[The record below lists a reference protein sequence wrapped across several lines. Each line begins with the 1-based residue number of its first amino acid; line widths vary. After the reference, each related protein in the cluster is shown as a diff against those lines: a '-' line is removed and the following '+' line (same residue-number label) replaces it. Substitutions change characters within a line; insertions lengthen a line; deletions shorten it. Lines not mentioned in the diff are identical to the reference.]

1 MLDGVGAINNKGG
14 IMSRYERR
22 LAVDR
27 YIRCGGNV
35 PLSAYE
41 RRLKIEA
48 QTPSGQYDNWMTC
61 EEYIK
66 KMEEEKEKKLVLRRT
81 YENKK

>member
-1 MLDGVGAINNKGG
+1 
-14 IMSRYERR
+14 MSRYERR

-41 RRLKIEA
+41 RRLRIEA
-48 QTPSGQYDNWMTC
+48 QIPSGQYDNWMTC
-61 EEYIK
+61 EKYIK
-66 KMEEEKEKKLVLRRT
+66 KMEEEHMQEEKEKEELILRRT
-81 YENKK
+81 YESRK

>member
-1 MLDGVGAINNKGG
+1 
-14 IMSRYERR
+14 MSRYERR

-27 YIRCGGNV
+27 YIRYGGNV

-66 KMEEEKEKKLVLRRT
+66 KMEEEHMQEEKEKKLVLRRT
-81 YENKK
+81 YENRK

>member
-1 MLDGVGAINNKGG
+1 
-14 IMSRYERR
+14 MSRYERR

-48 QTPSGQYDNWMTC
+48 QTPSNQYDDCMTC

-66 KMEEEKEKKLVLRRT
+66 KMEEEHMQEEKEKKLVLRRT
-81 YENKK
+81 YENRK

>member
-1 MLDGVGAINNKGG
+1 
-14 IMSRYERR
+14 MSRYERR

-27 YIRCGGNV
+27 YIRCGGDV

-41 RRLKIEA
+41 RRLQIEA
-48 QTPSGQYDNWMTC
+48 QIPSGQYDDWMTC

-66 KMEEEKEKKLVLRRT
+66 KMQEEKELEEKKLILRRT
-81 YENKK
+81 YESRK

>member
-1 MLDGVGAINNKGG
+1 
-14 IMSRYERR
+14 MSRYERR

-27 YIRCGGNV
+27 YIICGGNV

-48 QTPSGQYDNWMTC
+48 QIPSSQYDNWMTC

-66 KMEEEKEKKLVLRRT
+66 KMEEEHMQEEEEKKLILRRT
-81 YENKK
+81 YESRK